1 MANIIPAPSAAIERQ
16 NRYAGRLLSRLDTQ
30 TDIEVAK
37 IDQAAELQATRSSA
51 VGYVAKRA
59 MHEVA
64 MLSQMEAQLSMLV
77 PMAVSRLQA
86 IGDIA
91 AMEQAEVVSQTVRRV
106 SR

>member
-1 MANIIPAPSAAIERQ
+1 M
-16 NRYAGRLLSRLDTQ
+16 
-30 TDIEVAK
+30 
-37 IDQAAELQATRSSA
+37 
-51 VGYVAKRA
+51 GYVAKRA

>member
-1 MANIIPAPSAAIERQ
+1 MANIIPASSGVIERQ
-16 NRYAGRLLSRLDTQ
+16 SRYAGRALSRLDTQ

-37 IDQAAELQATRSSA
+37 IDQAAELQATRAGA

>member
-1 MANIIPAPSAAIERQ
+1 MANIIPAASGAIERQ
-16 NRYAGRLLSRLDTQ
+16 SRYAGRTLSRLDTQ

-37 IDQAAELQATRSSA
+37 IDQAAEIQATRASA

-59 MHEVA
+59 MQEVA

-77 PMAVSRLQA
+77 PLAVSRLQA

-91 AMEQAEVVSQTVRRV
+91 AMSQAEVVSQTVRRV
-106 SR
+106 LR